1 MYINSVEAIRAA
13 DKMAKIEGMGQRSWI
28 CEYQR
33 PCVQVPHGPWPKDPK
48 LVSITV
54 PELLTY
60 VADIFVQK
68 ELGAWNQLQAMEG
81 LEGWTMAPFCRVL
94 GWSLEEVQVH
104 LAGAQKD
111 YCDPNIHAYIPL

>member
-1 MYINSVEAIRAA
+1 
-13 DKMAKIEGMGQRSWI
+13 MAKIEGMGQRSWI

-48 LVSITV
+48 L
-54 PELLTY
+54 
-60 VADIFVQK
+60 K

-111 YCDPNIHAYIPL
+111 YCDPNIHAYIPLYLMYGQKPNPEDKGEEGEKETSTE